1 MFSDS
6 GSKGSQKQVYVALLS
21 IVALGCLT
29 YSNSF
34 HNSFHYDDEHSII
47 ENPNIRN
54 LANIP
59 EFFVDAGAFSGL
71 DDARMYRPL
80 FLVTLALN
88 YAVGEYEPS
97 GYHVV
102 NLVFHICN
110 SVLLWVLAARL
121 GAGRREALLAALVF
135 VAHPIATEPVNYI
148 SSRSSLI
155 AAFCYLSGMVLLTR
169 PHSRGIV
176 WIASISAWHLGG
188 LAAKAVAASFPV
200 IVAVYLWG
208 RSRLRHWYLPAILL
222 GITTAYI
229 VGTRAIISKA
239 VFEPVRTLGVH
250 AATQAKAFVYYIWT
264 VVMPVRQS
272 VEPQFSMATGWLE
285 PPVVTALAFGLTL
298 ALVVFR
304 MASCQRLILP
314 TVWFFAALLPSSAI
328 PLNVLVNEHRLYLSM
343 AGFALILG
351 VLFSMGSPRLKDII
365 MLILPLLIVL
375 SFERNRVWRDGE
387 TLWADAVAKG
397 PGMAR
402 PHVNLGKAYI
412 ETGRFRE
419 AISES
424 RRALEI
430 NPGLPRAYYN
440 IGWAHHSLE
449 ELELA
454 VAHYKRAIELEPKLI
469 EAYNNL
475 GNAYQEQGRPDR
487 AFATYY
493 KALELRPVRQIYHNL
508 GNAFLR
514 HGEPDS
520 ARIAF
525 EQAIQLDP
533 KRLGSKE
540 SYKGLAKALRDGERH
555 ESALATLL
563 KAQVLWPQERPFKV
577 LEGSVYAAMG
587 DDVAA
592 TRALIAAGL
601 DTVEVR
607 LSLGDEA
614 RKRSDWE
621 RALGHYEFALGTGSR
636 DARVYNARGEAL
648 FATGDLAG
656 ALDDFR
662 TAARTDPELAAAYT
676 NIGRVQLARGRN
688 VEAAAALE
696 RTLDFDADNPRVFAL
711 LGKAYALS
719 GKTAAAVEAYGQAI
733 AQDPESPDLYTNLG
747 LLYSRAGDEQRGE
760 EMYRKALAVD
770 SGHVSALYNL
780 GTLSLQQ
787 GKQTAALELLKK
799 AVAADDRHE
808 DAYMN
813 LAAAHI
819 QAGNRG
825 GAVQALERFLEL
837 HGTAGELGRRIEAQL
852 HTLKSGVEA
861 K

>member
-1 MFSDS
+1 MLIDNDS
-6 GSKGSQKQVYVALLS
+6 VGSKKWVYLAVLS
-21 IVALGCLT
+21 IVAAGCVT

-47 ENPNIRN
+47 ENPNIRS
-54 LANIP
+54 LTSIP
-59 EFFVDAGAFSGL
+59 QFFVDAGAFSGL
-71 DDARMYRPL
+71 DEARMYRPL
-80 FLVTLALN
+80 LLVTLALN
-88 YAVGEYEPS
+88 YACGEYEPP
-97 GYHVV
+97 GYHLV
-102 NLVFHICN
+102 NLLFHICN

-121 GAGRREALLAALVF
+121 GAGRGEALLAALLF
-135 VAHPIATEPVNYI
+135 VVHPMATEPVNYI
-148 SSRSSLI
+148 SSRSSLM
-155 AAFCYLSGMVLLTR
+155 AAFCCLSGMVLLTR
-169 PHSRGIV
+169 PRSRGIV
-176 WIASISAWHLGG
+176 WIASISAWYLGG
-188 LAAKAVAASFPV
+188 LASKAVATSFPV
-200 IVAVYLWG
+200 IVAVYLLG
-208 RSRLRHWYLPAILL
+208 RSRLRYWYLPAIMV
-222 GITTAYI
+222 GITVAYV

-239 VFEPVRTLGVH
+239 IFEPVRTLNAH
-250 AATQAKAFVYYIWT
+250 AATQTKAFVFYIWT

-272 VEPQFSMATGWLE
+272 VEPQFSMATDWLE
-285 PPVVTALAFGLTL
+285 TPVVTALAFGLTL
-298 ALVVFR
+298 VLVACR
-304 MASCQRLILP
+304 MASRHRMILP
-314 TVWFFAALLPSSAI
+314 TVWFFVALLPSSAI

-351 VLFSMGSPRLKDII
+351 VLFSMGRLKGII
-365 MLILPLLIVL
+365 VLILPPLMAL
-375 SFERNRVWRDGE
+375 SLQRNTVWRDGE
-387 TLWADAVAKG
+387 MLWGDAVAKG

-412 ETGRFRE
+412 EAGRFRE
-419 AISES
+419 AIAES

-430 NPGLPRAYYN
+430 NAGLPRAYYN
-440 IGWAHHSLE
+440 VGWAHHSLE

-454 VAHYKRAIELEPKLI
+454 AAHYKRAIELEPKLI

-475 GNAYQEQGRPDR
+475 GNVYQEQGRPDR

-493 KALELRPVRQIYHNL
+493 KALEFRPVRQIYHNL

-533 KRLGSKE
+533 DRQGSKE

-563 KAQVLWPQERPFKV
+563 KAQALWPLERPFKV

-587 DDVAA
+587 DDAAA

-601 DTVEVR
+601 DTVEVQ

-614 RKRSDWE
+614 RKRSDWK
-621 RALGHYEFALGTGSR
+621 RALGHYEFALDAGSK

-648 FATGDLAG
+648 FATGDLDG
-656 ALDDFR
+656 ALEDFR

-676 NIGRVQLARGRN
+676 NIGRVQLVRGRD

-696 RTLDFDADNPRVFAL
+696 RTLDFDADNPRVFEL

-719 GKTAAAVEAYGQAI
+719 GKTAAAVEVYGQAI
-733 AQDPESPDLYTNLG
+733 ALDPESPDLYTNLG
-747 LLYSRAGDEQRGE
+747 LLYNQLGDERRAE
-760 EMYRKALAVD
+760 EMYQKALAVE
-770 SGHVSALYNL
+770 SEHVSALYNL

-787 GKQTAALELLKK
+787 GKLTAAMELLRKV
-799 AVAADDRHE
+799 VAADDRHE

-819 QAGNRG
+819 QVGNRG
-825 GAVQALERFLEL
+825 GAVEALEHFLAL
-837 HGTAGELGRRIEAQL
+837 HGTADELGGRIEVQL
-852 HTLKSGVEA
+852 HTLKSGIEA
-861 K
+861 E